1 MSDKTETMKILA
13 VRVDK
18 ALSKKIDSIIPVV
31 ALQTGRMCKS
41 DAVRVAILKGIESI
55 KTQAKEAK

>member
-1 MSDKTETMKILA
+1 MKILA

-55 KTQAKEAK
+55 KTQTKEAK